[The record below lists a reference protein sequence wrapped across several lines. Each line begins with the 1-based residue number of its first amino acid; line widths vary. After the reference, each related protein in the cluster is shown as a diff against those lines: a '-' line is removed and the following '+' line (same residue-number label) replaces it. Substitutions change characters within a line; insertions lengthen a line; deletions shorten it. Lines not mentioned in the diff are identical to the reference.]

1 MVRDGDGIATGT
13 TVRAALKALQRFNAA
28 RLVLAVPVASAAT
41 VTQLRAEKNHL
52 VCLSQP
58 EFFDA
63 VGAHYRNFHQIEDD
77 EVIALLDAA
86 TR

>member
-1 MVRDGDGIATGT
+1 MA
-13 TVRAALKALQRFNAA
+13 
-28 RLVLAVPVASAAT
+28 PAAT
-41 VTQLRAEKNHL
+41 VTQLRAEKDDL

-63 VGAHYRNFHQIEDD
+63 VGAHYRDFHQIEDD

>member
-1 MVRDGDGIATGT
+1 M
-13 TVRAALKALQRFNAA
+13 
-28 RLVLAVPVASAAT
+28 
-41 VTQLRAEKNHL
+41 QLRTEVDDL

-63 VGAHYRNFHQIEDD
+63 VGAHYRDFHQIEDG

-86 TR
+86 GREFAKRTSPRRQQE